1 MKLVLFMGSP
11 RKNGNTAALVAP
23 FLEECG
29 QLGIETE
36 TVWLYDK
43 TILPCL
49 GCKTCQDRM
58 DGLGCVQKDD
68 VANLFGTMECSD
80 IIVLATPIYG
90 WFCTAPMKALM
101 DRAVYAG
108 TKNYGR
114 VKGPS
119 LLQGKNLAAIVTCG
133 YPPEKGADLWE
144 AGLRRWC
151 RHSGLHWQG
160 MLCGRDMGPGVPFL
174 TQDKLAAARDFARSL
189 FQKAGGE
196 DL

>member
-11 RKNGNTAALVAP
+11 RKNGNTAALAAP

-29 QLGIETE
+29 QLGVEVE

-49 GCKTCQDRM
+49 GCKTCQDRI
-58 DGLGCVQKDD
+58 DGLGCVREDD
-68 VANLFGTMECSD
+68 VPDLFGAMERSD
-80 IIVLATPIYG
+80 TIVLATPIYG

-114 VKGPS
+114 VRDRPCSGVRTLPPS
-119 LLQGKNLAAIVTCG
+119 SPAVILRRRELTCG
-133 YPPEKGADLWE
+133 RLGCAAGAATVDYIGRGCSV
-144 AGLRRWC
+144 AGIWAPAS
-151 RHSGLHWQG
+151 H
-160 MLCGRDMGPGVPFL
+160 F
-174 TQDKLAAARDFARSL
+174 
-189 FQKAGGE
+189 
-196 DL
+196 

>member
-11 RKNGNTAALVAP
+11 RKNGNTAALAAP

-29 QLGIETE
+29 QLGVEAE

-49 GCKTCQDRM
+49 GCKTCQDRT
-58 DGLGCVQKDD
+58 DGLGCVQEDD
-68 VANLFGTMECSD
+68 MADLFGAMERSD
-80 IIVLATPIYG
+80 TIVLATPIYG

-119 LLQGKNLAAIVTCG
+119 LLRVEPCHHRH
-133 YPPEKGADLWE
+133 
-144 AGLRRWC
+144 LRLS
-151 RHSGLHWQG
+151 SGEG
-160 MLCGRDMGPGVPFL
+160 
-174 TQDKLAAARDFARSL
+174 S
-189 FQKAGGE
+189 
-196 DL
+196 

>member
-68 VANLFGTMECSD
+68 VANLFGTM
-80 IIVLATPIYG
+80 
-90 WFCTAPMKALM
+90 
-101 DRAVYAG
+101 
-108 TKNYGR
+108 
-114 VKGPS
+114 
-119 LLQGKNLAAIVTCG
+119 
-133 YPPEKGADLWE
+133 
-144 AGLRRWC
+144 
-151 RHSGLHWQG
+151 
-160 MLCGRDMGPGVPFL
+160 
-174 TQDKLAAARDFARSL
+174 
-189 FQKAGGE
+189 
-196 DL
+196 